1 MNEDIIKNGFWNTD
15 NFNHRKIK
23 TTTFF
28 EDYEPDEK
36 LRLLI
41 TQLDYNSTKRDLTAA
56 QLKKLIESW
65 CVKLP
70 ELKEVKYLWLPSRVS
85 QKIFDSICEME
96 NLEGLWIKWS
106 GIKSINNISKLKN
119 LKHLHLGSS
128 SQVED
133 INVLKDMKNLVTLET
148 EQLNNIIDFSVIGE
162 LTHLEG
168 LGIDG
173 SIWTAQKIENI
184 DFIGSLHRLKYLT
197 LTNTQMKQKS
207 FDSLLNLEHLE
218 RFNCSWNYPEKEF
231 EKLKTIKKLKF
242 GNVETTWKELKSNLN
257 NHFGS

>member
-1 MNEDIIKNGFWNTD
+1 MNENIIKNGFWNSE
-15 NFNHRKIK
+15 NFNQLKIN
-23 TTTFF
+23 TTIFF
-28 EDYEPDEK
+28 EDYKPTEK

-41 TQLDYNSTKRDLTAA
+41 TQLDYNSTKRELTAT

-70 ELKEVKYLWLPSRVS
+70 ELKEVKYLWLPSKVS

-106 GIKSINNISKLKN
+106 GIKSINNIKKLKK

-133 INVLKDMKNLVTLET
+133 INVLGEMENLITLET
-148 EQLNNIIDFSVIGE
+148 EQLNNIVDFSVIGK
-162 LTHLEG
+162 LTQLEG
-168 LGIDG
+168 LGING

-184 DFIGSLHRLKYLT
+184 EFISSLQQLKYFT

-207 FDSLLNLEHLE
+207 FDSLLKLENLE
-218 RFNCSWNYPEKEF
+218 RFNSSWNYPEKEF
-231 EKLKTIKKLKF
+231 EKLKSIKTLKF
-242 GNVETTWKELKSNLN
+242 GNVETSLKELKENFKKQL
-257 NHFGS
+257 GK